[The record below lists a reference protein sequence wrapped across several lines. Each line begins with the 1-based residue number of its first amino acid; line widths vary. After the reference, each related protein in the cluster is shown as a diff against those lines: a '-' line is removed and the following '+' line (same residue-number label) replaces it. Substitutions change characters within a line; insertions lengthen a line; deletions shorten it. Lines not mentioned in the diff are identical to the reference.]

1 MVAVTGLFSGFA
13 VDDIDAART
22 FYADVLGLTVKDNAM
37 GNLALELPQ
46 GGAVLIYPRPDH
58 VPATYT
64 MLNLQVADID
74 IAVDELAGKGV
85 VFERYLQMSYQDEK
99 GIARGRSVNRG
110 PDIAWFTD
118 PAGNIVS
125 VLST

>member
-1 MVAVTGLFSGFA
+1 VVAVTGLFSGFA